1 MTRFWIFFPVVAAV
15 SLFAKQ
21 TARAEDI
28 EIFTIK
34 TLPAQMR
41 YDVTELTIS
50 PRTQVKIIFENSD
63 DMPHNMVF
71 FQPGTDV
78 VAVSNKQLEKPDE
91 ALKRNWLPEDPRMW
105 LHSKLLNP
113 KEREEIVFTAPD
125 KPGIYPFVCTFPGH
139 AVTMQGRLKIFAP
152 GPKLS
157 GLKFQLFLG
166 SWTRLPNFSALT
178 PHREG
183 NVPDNLVQL
192 KLDDY
197 KNQFGAVFSGKITAP
212 KDGEYAFSLAGDDGV
227 RISIDG
233 KRIVEDDGVHP
244 ASDLREGRT
253 RLQAGE
259 HDFRLEYF
267 QASGEAEI
275 FVAWRGPDF
284 SMTPLSKSVH
294 PDWKAGVSRR
304 KKDNNTGMPL
314 VVRDEPIVYRNFIAG
329 AGNRAIAVGYPG
341 GFNIAWSAETMN
353 LAFAWRGAF
362 IDAARHWTDRGAG
375 HQPPLG
381 YDLIRPAQ
389 DAPFA
394 ILADASARW
403 PEMDR
408 KQRGSG
414 YEWKGYQLD
423 KARIPT
429 FFYKWNGIAV
439 TDRFETAGHATAI
452 DGKLVRTLD
461 LRGTLPPDAYFRIA
475 TGANIRSANDSF
487 SVDGGKF
494 GMDGRDFE
502 NRFTISAEGAF
513 LRGNDLV
520 VPLRPKIRVTYAW
533 PDAHAHHAMIEK
545 ANPSDRPGSFGKLAP
560 HTALSLSQ

>member
-1 MTRFWIFFPVVAAV
+1 MRLTRLVLIVLIVIQARGMSDEPV
-15 SLFAKQ
+15 L
-21 TARAEDI
+21 
-28 EIFTIK
+28 FTIK

-50 PRTQVKIIFENSD
+50 PRAQVKIIFENTD

-71 FQPGTDV
+71 FQPDTDV
-78 VAVSNKQLEKPDE
+78 VAVSNKQLEKPEE
-91 ALKRNWLPEDPRMW
+91 AVKRNWLPEDPRMW

-166 SWTRLPNFSALT
+166 DWNKLPNFANLT

-183 NVPDNLVQL
+183 DVPDNLVQL

-197 KNQFGAVFSGKITAP
+197 KNQFGAVFTGRITAP
-212 KDGEYAFSLAGDDGV
+212 KDGEYTFSLAGDDGV

-233 KRIVEDDGVHP
+233 KNVVEHDGIHP

-253 RLQAGE
+253 RLSAGE
-259 HDFRLEYF
+259 HDFQLEYF
-267 QASGEAEI
+267 QAAGEAEI
-275 FVAWRGPDF
+275 FAGWRGPDF

-294 PDWKAGVSRR
+294 PNWKAGTAAR
-304 KKDNNTGMPL
+304 KRDNNSGMPL
-314 VVRDEPIVYRNFIAG
+314 IVRDEPIVYRNFITG

-341 GFNIAWSAETMN
+341 GFNLVWSAETMN

-381 YDLIRPAQ
+381 YDLIRPAPGPPLAVLNDRAGEWPKLDRNQ
-389 DAPFA
+389 RAP
-394 ILADASARW
+394 
-403 PEMDR
+403 
-408 KQRGSG
+408 G
-414 YEWKGYQLD
+414 YAWKGYKLD
-423 KARIPT
+423 QARVPT
-429 FFYKWNGIAV
+429 FFYRWNDLEV
-439 TDRFETAGHATAI
+439 SDRFDAI
-452 DGKLVRTLD
+452 GNAINGEGKLVRTLQII
-461 LRGTLPPDAYFRIA
+461 GNIPSNAVFRAA
-475 TGANIRSANDSF
+475 TGATIRATDGGF
-487 SVDGGKF
+487 MVDGGKF
-494 GMDGRDFE
+494 GIDGRDFE
-502 NRFTISAEGAF
+502 NRFSVAVESARIS
-513 LRGNDLV
+513 GNDLL
-520 VPLRPKIRVTYAW
+520 VPLRSSLRVTYTW
-533 PDAHAHHAMIEK
+533 PNVHTHHAAHSRTTGAALDAAERALATT
-545 ANPSDRPGSFGKLAP
+545 ANGPVFAR
-560 HTALSLSQ
+560 

>member
-1 MTRFWIFFPVVAAV
+1 MTRFWLLFSMIIAAV
-15 SLFAKQ
+15 SL
-21 TARAEDI
+21 RAADV

-50 PRTQVKIIFENSD
+50 PRAQVKIIFENTD

-78 VAVSNKQLEKPDE
+78 VAASNKQLEKPEE

-113 KEREEIVFTAPD
+113 KEREEIVFTAPE

-139 AVTMQGRLKIFAP
+139 AVTMQGRLRVFAP

-166 SWTRLPNFSALT
+166 DWTRLPNFSTLT

-183 NVPDNLVQL
+183 DVPDNLVQL

-197 KNQFGAVFSGKITAP
+197 KNQFGAVFTGKITAP
-212 KDGEYAFSLAGDDGV
+212 KDGEYTFSLAGDDGV
-227 RISIDG
+227 RLSIDG
-233 KRIVEDDGVHP
+233 KKIVEHDGVHP

-253 RLQAGE
+253 QLKAGE
-259 HDFRLEYF
+259 HEFRLEYF

-275 FVAWRGPDF
+275 FAAWRGPDF
-284 SMTPLSKSVH
+284 TMTPLSKSIH
-294 PDWKAGVSRR
+294 PNWRAGGATR

-314 VVRDEPIVYRNFIAG
+314 LVRDEPIVYRNFIAG

-341 GFNIAWSAETMN
+341 GFNIAWSAESMN

-381 YDLIRPAQ
+381 YDLVRPAPSV
-389 DAPFA
+389 PFA
-394 ILADASARW
+394 LLPEPTTEW
-403 PEMDR
+403 PKLER
-408 KQRGSG
+408 NQRAPG
-414 YEWKGYQLD
+414 YAWKGYTLD
-423 KARIPT
+423 KARVPT
-429 FFYKWNGIAV
+429 FSYTWNGLAV
-439 TDRFETAGHATAI
+439 TDRFEGVGNATAP
-452 DGKLVRTLD
+452 DGTLVRTVELH
-461 LRGTLPPDAYFRIA
+461 GGALPANAFFRVA
-475 TGANIRSANDSF
+475 TGTSIQPNG
-487 SVDGGKF
+487 DGFVVAAGKVNV
-494 GMDGRDFE
+494 DGRDFE
-502 NRFTISAEGAF
+502 NRFNVAVPGAEV
-513 LRGNDLV
+513 RGGGSDLV
-520 VPLRPKIRVTYAW
+520 VPIRESLRVTYSW
-533 PDAHAHHAMIEK
+533 PNAHAHHAGAHSNEAAHK
-545 ANPSDRPGSFGKLAP
+545 PLAHAAREAAP
-560 HTALSLSQ
+560 QSIR